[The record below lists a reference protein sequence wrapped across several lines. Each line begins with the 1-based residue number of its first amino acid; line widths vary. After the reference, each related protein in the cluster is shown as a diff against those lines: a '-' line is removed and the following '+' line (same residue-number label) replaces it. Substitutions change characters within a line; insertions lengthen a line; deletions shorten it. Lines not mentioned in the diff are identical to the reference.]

1 MATKFTPEE
10 RASGRLLDFTA
21 LVRPDLNPNWHH
33 RLLADRLQRV
43 ESGEIKRL
51 IVQMPP
57 GHGKSTLST
66 QLFPAWYLG
75 RHPERDLVVVSHGKA
90 LASDFGREVRNV
102 IAGPAFRSVFPRVG
116 LTPDSKSTSLF
127 HVTPSDGSLYAVGM
141 GGSLTGKRA
150 NGLLIDDPVKDDAE
164 ADSVAVKSTQRAWYR
179 SVAHTRLQP
188 GAFIVIILTRWRED
202 DLAGWLLKEFGE
214 EEWHVV
220 SMPCIA
226 EKGEEWQ
233 IGREVVRRQK
243 GEPLWPGYFS
253 EKELALKKKV
263 LGTRGWHALYQQNPL
278 PGEGAGVQLSWF
290 RRWWTPP
297 LKINRIVLSVDS
309 AQKEKELSDPTCI
322 TVWAETDGGDFLLD
336 LWCKPCAFPE
346 LIRVVTNMGERR
358 WPDKERGQVPSAIL
372 IEDKSSG
379 TSLIQML
386 RANTRLPVIAIE
398 PEGSKQVR
406 WQRCSPT
413 IEAGN
418 VYLPQEAPWLID
430 YEAEIS
436 AFPLGAHDDQVDST
450 SQYLNW
456 RLQHSLT
463 GYDEGAAEQTM
474 AAFEEVMAGKAP
486 ASPAAGWSMPA
497 EDRDD
502 DDDQGGST
510 MMSPS
515 GFRF

>member
-1 MATKFTPEE
+1 MAPQLSAQQL
-10 RASGRLLDFTA
+10 ASARLIDFTR

-127 HVTPSDGSLYAVGM
+127 HVTPNDGSLYAVGM

-164 ADSVAVKSTQRAWYR
+164 ADSVAVKNTQRAWYR

-214 EEWHVV
+214 EEWEVI

-226 EKGEEWQ
+226 EKDEEWQ
-233 IGREVVRRQK
+233 IGKEVVRRQK
-243 GEPLWPGYFS
+243 GDPLWPGYFS
-253 EKELALKKKV
+253 DKELALKKKV
-263 LGTRGWHALYQQNPL
+263 LGTRGWHALYQQRPL
-278 PGEGAGVQLSWF
+278 PGEGAGVQLGWF
-290 RRWWTPP
+290 KRWWTPP
-297 LKINRIVLSVDS
+297 LKFNRIVLSVDS

-322 TVWAETDGGDFLLD
+322 TVWGETDTGDYLLD

-358 WPDKERGQVPSAIL
+358 WPDKEKGQVPAAIL

-379 TSLIQML
+379 QSLIQEL
-386 RANTRLPVIAIE
+386 RATTTLPIIAIE
-398 PEGSKQVR
+398 PEGSKFFRASEV
-406 WQRCSPT
+406 SAMV
-413 IEAGN
+413 EAGL
-418 VYLPQEAPWLID
+418 VILPYSSPWISD
-430 YEAEIS
+430 YEGELF
-436 AFPLGAHDDQVDST
+436 AFPLSVHDDQVDST
-450 SQYLNW
+450 SQFLAW
-456 RLQHSLT
+456 VRQWAGSIEF
-463 GYDEGAAEQTM
+463 EGAGMPRALAEQL
-474 AAFEEVMAGKAP
+474 AGRENQGD
-486 ASPAAGWSMPA
+486 SYGGWSRGT
-497 EDRDD
+497 DLD
-502 DDDQGGST
+502 
-510 MMSPS
+510 
-515 GFRF
+515 GFN